1 VSFKSFSQIV
11 IQSDNVVILT
21 ENQARNVAKDLVRY
35 DFSLKIIEE
44 QELRVKNFQIKEIE
58 FNNLINSKD
67 SVIFYQKN
75 IIDKQNKIIK
85 KKKPVELH
93 GYLGVQSFQI
103 QLTEPVLYGNLMVE
117 FSRFNLGA
125 QYLIQVNSKNKYGI
139 ILEYKIF

>member
-1 VSFKSFSQIV
+1 VGFKSFSQIV
-11 IQSDNVVILT
+11 IQSDSVVILT

-35 DFSLKIIEE
+35 GFSLKVIEE

-67 SVIFYQKN
+67 SLIFYQRN
-75 IIDKQNKIIK
+75 IIDNQNKIIK
-85 KKKPVELH
+85 RKKPLELH

-103 QLTEPVLYGNLMVE
+103 QLIEPVIYGNLMVE